1 MNARRKLVFALG
13 TGVFAAPRIVFARAT
28 QPAVRRIGI
37 LTPVDQATYP
47 VFVDALRR
55 LGYEDGKNVQLL
67 LRVAK
72 SDYARLP
79 VLARELVDAK
89 VEVIV
94 AINTPGARAAID
106 ATKTIPIIMSQVGD
120 PIGSGFVTSLAR
132 PGGNVTGVSNQA
144 ADLASKRLAL
154 LHEMV
159 PGAKR
164 IAVLYNPVDPVTEP
178 QIRDVKAAAPK
189 LGVEVRLY
197 PVKTLAGLPETFNT
211 LLEWRAQAAIW
222 LNGQHQ
228 SYQAGT
234 IALAEKS
241 KLPVMVT
248 GLPDVEAG
256 GLLAY
261 SSNAVELFKR
271 TAAYVDKILKGAK
284 PSDLPV
290 EQPTHFDLTV
300 NLKTAKA
307 LGLKVPQS
315 ILIQAT
321 KVIE

>member
-13 TGVFAAPRIVFARAT
+13 TGVFAAPRIVFAQAT
-28 QPAVRRIGI
+28 PPAVRRIGI

-248 GLPDVEAG
+248 GLPDVDAG

-261 SSNAVELFKR
+261 SADSTELFKR

-284 PSDLPV
+284 AGDLPV

-300 NLKTAKA
+300 NLKTARA